1 MGVHVMKKKLMGS
14 LLCAAL
20 CLLLCGMAAADTMV
34 SDDGC
39 WRFSVDGNITKV
51 TAFYPTAAAAGQY
64 YRNAELTFPATLK
77 SGGDSYSV
85 HAIDPEFS
93 GAENARK
100 INVNGEVTNVSSFLN
115 IFVMSFPFCICRKGF
130 PATGS

>member
-1 MGVHVMKKKLMGS
+1 MSEMGVHVMKKKLMGS

-51 TAFYPTAAAAGQY
+51 TAFYPTAAAASQY
-64 YRNAELTFPATLK
+64 YRNAELTVPATLK

-85 HAIDPEFS
+85 HAIDQEFS

-100 INVNGEVTNVSSFLN
+100 ITLSAGVAVVGAEAFRGLN
-115 IFVMSFPFCICRKGF
+115 KLAEITLP
-130 PATGS
+130 P